1 MAEVKLNDGKD
12 VWGLAAIYGDPARV
26 SNQQIW
32 DEIESFLCQVNG
44 NACLIGD
51 FNAIIDCNE
60 KRGGSSQLGANNTA
74 FRSWIHA
81 NGLLDLGHHGPCYT
95 WSNKQPGRANINQRL
110 DRGLGS
116 ASWALQYPNSAIFHL
131 PRFGSDHLPI
141 LLRTDP
147 PSVRGKPKF
156 RVESW
161 WSLKPGFKEVCQRA
175 VSHGQADWTEVKSNF
190 KKEVK
195 VWLGDQPSPEHMLKE
210 VEGKMAVLN
219 AEIPDQHTKWREQE
233 LNREH
238 QQILHLKE
246 RYWYQRSRVDRAILG
261 DGNTRYFHAMAVTR
275 KRRNTIRAVQLNS
288 GSWEPDPKK
297 IRQLFVRH
305 FKTIYAKVQT
315 RPILDTYPVDVFQEI
330 QGIPQVAH
338 FHLEALPTEGE
349 VIKAL
354 NTIGPDKAVGP
365 DGFTAAILQE
375 HWEVFREPILGQV
388 SAFFQTATMPSDV
401 SRSNL
406 VLIPKSEQAAK
417 VGDYRPISV
426 CNVIYK
432 IISKLLTLRLKPYI
446 SGCISR
452 AQSAFL
458 PGREIS
464 ENVILFRE
472 VLHSFALP
480 SYSNKEFCLKVDLSK
495 AFDRM
500 DWDFLKDILPRYNFP
515 PRFAKWVLGC
525 VTSAEYTVVINGKG
539 DGFFK
544 PMCGLRQGCSL
555 SPYMFILGMDILSR
569 HLTYLVQKRITRGVR
584 IAPSAAPLTDCL
596 YAMTF

>member
-1 MAEVKLNDGKD
+1 MTIFSWNCRGSGGKTISTLNRYLSCTKVVIGFISETRCNEEVALSRIRNLPLTNHFVVPSIGQSGGLWLIWNDEVQVRVIKSSRFSIMAEVKLNDGKE

-44 NACLIGD
+44 NACLLGD
-51 FNAIIDCNE
+51 FNAIVDCNE

-95 WSNKQPGRANINQRL
+95 WSNKQSGRANINQRL

-161 WSLKPGFKEVCQRA
+161 WSLKSGFKAVCQRA
-175 VSHGQADWTEVKSNF
+175 VPHGQADWTEVKSNL

-195 VWLGDQPSPEHMLKE
+195 VWLGDQPFPEHMLKE

-219 AEIPDQHTKWREQE
+219 AEIPDQHTKWREQD

-288 GSWEPDPKK
+288 GSWEPDREKSDSSLCATSRPFMQ
-297 IRQLFVRH
+297 R
-305 FKTIYAKVQT
+305 FK
-315 RPILDTYPVDVFQEI
+315 LDPF
-330 QGIPQVAH
+330 
-338 FHLEALPTEGE
+338 
-349 VIKAL
+349 
-354 NTIGPDKAVGP
+354 
-365 DGFTAAILQE
+365 
-375 HWEVFREPILGQV
+375 
-388 SAFFQTATMPSDV
+388 
-401 SRSNL
+401 
-406 VLIPKSEQAAK
+406 
-417 VGDYRPISV
+417 
-426 CNVIYK
+426 
-432 IISKLLTLRLKPYI
+432 
-446 SGCISR
+446 
-452 AQSAFL
+452 
-458 PGREIS
+458 
-464 ENVILFRE
+464 
-472 VLHSFALP
+472 
-480 SYSNKEFCLKVDLSK
+480 
-495 AFDRM
+495 
-500 DWDFLKDILPRYNFP
+500 
-515 PRFAKWVLGC
+515 
-525 VTSAEYTVVINGKG
+525 
-539 DGFFK
+539 
-544 PMCGLRQGCSL
+544 
-555 SPYMFILGMDILSR
+555 
-569 HLTYLVQKRITRGVR
+569 
-584 IAPSAAPLTDCL
+584 
-596 YAMTF
+596 